1 MGCNQWG
8 WIVRAIGFALGALG
22 LMGAAFVSTPASA
35 STQCQGNVQNIWAGD
50 GGNVW
55 ITLTNGGSVDILPND
70 PNREAAL
77 SLATTAMITGHQ
89 IVVRYAADNVA
100 CTAQGRTDFVGL
112 YLI

>member
-1 MGCNQWG
+1 M
-8 WIVRAIGFALGALG
+8 RAIGLVLG
-22 LMGAAFVSTPASA
+22 LLGAAFVAMPAHA

-55 ITLTNGGSVDILPND
+55 ITLTNGGSVDIAPND

-77 SLATTAMITGHQ
+77 SLATTAMISGHQ
-89 IVVRYAADNVA
+89 IVIRYSTDNVV
-100 CTAQGRTDFVGL
+100 CTSQGRTDFVGL

>member
-1 MGCNQWG
+1 MR
-8 WIVRAIGFALGALG
+8 VVFMVSALAAL
-22 LMGAAFVSTPASA
+22 AFVAMPAHA

-55 ITLTNGGSVDILPND
+55 ITLTNGGSVDIAPND

-77 SLATTAMITGHQ
+77 SLATTAMISGHQ
-89 IVVRYAADNVA
+89 IVIRYSTDNVV
-100 CTAQGRTDFVGL
+100 CTSQGRTDFVGL